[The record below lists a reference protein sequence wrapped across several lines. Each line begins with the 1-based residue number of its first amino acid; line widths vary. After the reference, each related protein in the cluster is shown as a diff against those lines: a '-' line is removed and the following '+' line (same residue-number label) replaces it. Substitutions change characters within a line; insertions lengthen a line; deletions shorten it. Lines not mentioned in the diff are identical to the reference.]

1 MAFRLRDGEEAEE
14 NGSEER
20 WKTWYAYP
28 EISGDSPW
36 FNNRSYVDTLNPE
49 AICEFIRVTYE
60 AYERELGEEF
70 GKSVAMIFNDEHQFS
85 FKTQFGYAEARR
97 FLLRKAMR
105 IKLADGVMSTAFDR
119 ADCLWQPGEY
129 FWLCS

>member
-85 FKTQFGYAEARR
+85 FKTQFGYAEEEKYQTIP
-97 FLLRKAMR
+97 FTESY
-105 IKLADGVMSTAFDR
+105 ADQIGRWCDEH
-119 ADCLWQPGEY
+119 GI
-129 FWLCS
+129 